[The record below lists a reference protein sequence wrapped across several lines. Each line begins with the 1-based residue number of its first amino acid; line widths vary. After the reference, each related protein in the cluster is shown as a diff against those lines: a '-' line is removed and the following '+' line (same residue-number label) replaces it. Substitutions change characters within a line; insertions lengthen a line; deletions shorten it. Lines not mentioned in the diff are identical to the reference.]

1 MKRFFPNAGPY
12 NLEQYISMFLWF
24 RNVKA
29 EGRDPFWELVRLIS
43 ENNSREVF
51 EAAQLVEDD
60 QEGIEFNLEAEEEED
75 ESEDE
80 SSDNETDDDEESPVL
95 SCAFCQIMFD
105 EKADI
110 LEHVSLEHRLDVGDD
125 VDVEHVEEQQEEDN
139 FCCPICEE
147 TFVDKDVVL
156 RHLSSVHN
164 KGMLTS
170 EPEKNDAFLCP
181 FCESDFPT
189 SDQAAQ
195 HVKNGC

>member
-1 MKRFFPNAGPY
+1 MV
-12 NLEQYISMFLWF
+12 S
-24 RNVKA
+24 NVKA

-80 SSDNETDDDEESPVL
+80 SSDDETDDDEDSPVL
-95 SCAFCQIMFD
+95 SCPFCQIMFD
-105 EKADI
+105 EKADNI
-110 LEHVSLEHRLDVGDD
+110 DHVSLEHNLEVGGDED
-125 VDVEHVEEQQEEDN
+125 VDVEHMEEQQEESE

-147 TFVDKDVVL
+147 TFVEKDVVL
-156 RHLSSVHN
+156 THLSSVHN

-170 EPEKNDAFLCP
+170 
-181 FCESDFPT
+181 
-189 SDQAAQ
+189 
-195 HVKNGC
+195 